1 MYSKPAGRQKKSAHA
16 RLHPAHMTAARK
28 SLARTSL
35 VLFKDWMVSNSPM
48 QFFRPII
55 RDGAS
60 KSKFFSRIAHPARGH
75 AKGATRR
82 RETSCKTKSITSA
95 SIAPCTP
102 ASTTARRTCAAWRAS
117 PCARR
122 RAARAAARMRACA
135 ATTSAS
141 SEDARKERAKARS
154 FLFALIGMRWRL
166 RARPGDRRTGARRAA
181 SSRCG

>member
-1 MYSKPAGRQKKSAHA
+1 
-16 RLHPAHMTAARK
+16 MTAARK

-82 RETSCKTKSITSA
+82 REHNQCIHCSVHSCKHHGAQDMCSLESITV
-95 SIAPCTP
+95 
-102 ASTTARRTCAAWRAS
+102 
-117 PCARR
+117 
-122 RAARAAARMRACA
+122 
-135 ATTSAS
+135 
-141 SEDARKERAKARS
+141 RAKAGCQS
-154 FLFALIGMRWRL
+154 GCKDESM
-166 RARPGDRRTGARRAA
+166 
-181 SSRCG
+181 CGNYECIK